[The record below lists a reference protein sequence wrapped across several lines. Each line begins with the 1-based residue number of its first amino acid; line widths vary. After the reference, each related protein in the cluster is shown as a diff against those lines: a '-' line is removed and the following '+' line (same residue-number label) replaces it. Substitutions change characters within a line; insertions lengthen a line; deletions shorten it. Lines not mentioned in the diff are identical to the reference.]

1 MTKFRAASRTY
12 SSNMHNGAIMVAR
25 SVASA
30 AYAQA
35 LRAMYSHR
43 GLPWRV
49 HDETVRID
57 PGVRH
62 LVPHEPEPALFEF
75 LRRTIRPG
83 DVVLDVGAFLGVY
96 AVLESRWAGP
106 NGRVIAFEP
115 TPASAAVARR
125 HFSWNAPEGAR
136 VHFVEAAVSDRSG
149 SATLH
154 QYDAHGMPYVNSLA
168 AAVDAGTSASAAQ
181 SSVTTTTVDDV
192 CRELGVVPSVIRMD
206 VQGAEIHA
214 LLGARETIRACRQLS
229 IVVEMHPQCWPSF
242 GVSEDTARRAI
253 GELGLMARPLVPDG
267 QLFARD
273 EHAVLTVKP

>member
-1 MTKFRAASRTY
+1 MS
-12 SSNMHNGAIMVAR
+12 VAR

-35 LRAMYSHR
+35 LRAVYSRR

-62 LVPHEPEPALFEF
+62 LVPHDPEPALFEF
-75 LRRTIRPG
+75 LRRTVKPG
-83 DVVLDVGAFLGVY
+83 DVVVDVGAFLGVY
-96 AVLESRWAGP
+96 AVLESRWAGAT
-106 NGRVIAFEP
+106 GRVIAFEP

-125 HFSWNAPEGAR
+125 HLFWNVPEGTR

-149 SATLH
+149 SAMLH
-154 QYDAHGMPYVNSLA
+154 QYDAQGMPYVNGLV
-168 AAVDAGTSASAAQ
+168 AAVDAGSAATAAQ
-181 SSVTTTTVDDV
+181 SAVRTTTIDEI
-192 CRELGVVPSVIRMD
+192 CRELNVLPSVIRMD

-214 LLGARETIRACRQLS
+214 LLGARETIRACSRLS

-242 GVSEDTARRAI
+242 QVSEDSARRAI
-253 GELGLMARPLVPDG
+253 DVLGLTARPLVPSG

-273 EHAVLTVKP
+273 EHVVLALKS